1 MQATLC
7 MDRPMT
13 FSLRSAPLAS
23 ALALSLALLLPLH
36 SPTASAEPQVKGSQ
50 VSVEAGDVQ
59 QYLAGTFPQTHDAL
73 GGLLE
78 LTVSHP
84 QLKLPPGNRLDL
96 GFDLAMATAGGAPMQ
111 VGNVGLSSALRYD
124 AATQGF
130 FLDRPTVDRFTP
142 AQAGGKLD
150 SRTRELLNV
159 WLADYARREPIYK
172 LDPAIASLMGA
183 LQVQSAAVEN
193 GRLVVHFNQNVES
206 LVPASLL
213 QGR

>member
-1 MQATLC
+1 
-7 MDRPMT
+7 MT

-36 SPTASAEPQVKGSQ
+36 SPPASAEPQVKGSQ

-130 FLDRPTVDRFTP
+130 FLDQPTVDRFTP

>member
-130 FLDRPTVDRFTP
+130 FLDQPTVDRFTP

>member
-1 MQATLC
+1 
-7 MDRPMT
+7 MT

-36 SPTASAEPQVKGSQ
+36 WSTASAEPQVKGSQ

-84 QLKLPPGNRLDL
+84 KLALPPGNRLDL

-124 AATQGF
+124 TARQGF
-130 FLDRPTVDRFTP
+130 FLDQPTVDRFTP

-172 LDPAIASLMGA
+172 LDPAIASVMGA

>member
-1 MQATLC
+1 
-7 MDRPMT
+7 MDPPMNFKLT
-13 FSLRSAPLAS
+13 S
-23 ALALSLALLLPLH
+23 ALALTLALALPLH
-36 SPTASAEPQVKGSQ
+36 APSASAEPRVKGSQ

-84 QLKLPPGNRLDL
+84 QLALPPGNRLDL
-96 GFDLAMATAGGAPMQ
+96 GFDLAMATAGGTPMQ

-124 AATQGF
+124 TARQGF
-130 FLDRPTVDRFTP
+130 FLDQPTVDRFTP

-150 SRTRELLNV
+150 ARTRELLNV

-183 LQVQSAAVEN
+183 LQVESAAVEN

-213 QGR
+213 QGK

>member
-1 MQATLC
+1 
-7 MDRPMT
+7 MT

-130 FLDRPTVDRFTP
+130 FLDQPTVDRFTP

>member
-1 MQATLC
+1 MGDQFGLAAAHTGLG
-7 MDRPMT
+7 RPPLIDD
-13 FSLRSAPLAS
+13 SPPNAKDAGNPLHGSADDIPLRSARLAS

-50 VSVEAGDVQ
+50 VGVEAGDVQ
-59 QYLAGTFPQTHDAL
+59 QYLAGAFPQTHDAL

-84 QLKLPPGNRLDL
+84 KLALPPGNRLDL
-96 GFDLAMATAGGAPMQ
+96 GFDLAMATAGGAPMP
-111 VGNVGLSSALRYD
+111 VGNVGLSGALRYD

-130 FLDRPTVDRFTP
+130 FLDQPTVDRFTP

-159 WLADYARREPIYK
+159 WLADYARREPSTSSTRRS
-172 LDPAIASLMGA
+172 PA
-183 LQVQSAAVEN
+183 
-193 GRLVVHFNQNVES
+193 
-206 LVPASLL
+206 
-213 QGR
+213 

>member
-1 MQATLC
+1 MTL
-7 MDRPMT
+7 R
-13 FSLRSAPLAS
+13 FRHAVRAGALAVALYAS
-23 ALALSLALLLPLH
+23 A
-36 SPTASAEPQVKGSQ
+36 ASAAPRVQGSQ

-59 QYLAGTFPQTHDAL
+59 QYLGGTFPQTHDAL

-84 QLKLPPGNRLDL
+84 QLSLPPGSRLNL
-96 GFDLAMATAGGAPMQ
+96 SFDLAMATAGGAPVQ

-124 AATQGF
+124 TARQGF
-130 FLDRPTVDRFTP
+130 FLDQPTVDHFQP

-159 WLADYARREPIYK
+159 WLSDYARREPIYK

-183 LQVQSAAVEN
+183 LQVESAAVNN
-193 GRLVVHFNQNVES
+193 GRLVVQFNQNVEQ
-206 LVPASLL
+206 LVPAGLL
-213 QGR
+213 QAK